1 MKDMFKAIIRGN
13 PDLEN
18 LTCPDG
24 FVWISGDD
32 DDARDLG
39 ALYLQDTAHGLEVWI
54 GITADSIRPFSVH
67 ESRVEGGDARG
78 YGHNEFYH
86 LADAVE
92 RAKAVPAIGRVR
104 DMFGGQSVERFAA
117 AWNSLKRM
125 DPDGPVYE
133 KLCATLDR
141 ADTEALKVLH
151 AMDIKWISMLAR
163 NRVWARER
171 EMN

>member
-1 MKDMFKAIIRGN
+1 MKDMLKTIIRGN

-32 DDARDLG
+32 GDARDLG

-54 GITADSIRPFSVH
+54 GITADSHRPFSVY
-67 ESRVEGGDARG
+67 ESRCEGGDYRS
-78 YGHNEFYH
+78 YGHNEFYQ
-86 LADAVE
+86 LDDAVE

-104 DMFGGQSVERFAA
+104 DLFGGQTVEKFAA
-117 AWNSLKRM
+117 AWNSLKQL

-133 KLCATLDR
+133 KLCATLDG

-151 AMDIKWISMLAR
+151 DMDIKWIYMLAR
-163 NRVWARER
+163 NRILARER
-171 EMN
+171 EAE